1 MFSYYFKVNNF
12 WKHSL
17 SFCLNQSTICWRF
30 TINDYPE
37 IQNQFK
43 EQGYFY
49 ENRSNNL
56 SESLTQLFDEIKIKT
71 LLLLPL
77 YLDGN
82 LFGFIGLDDSEKN
95 KSWQKEDIDIFISFA
110 KNLESVIEKNIEK

>member
-1 MFSYYFKVNNF
+1 MHNFSIFN
-12 WKHSL
+12 
-17 SFCLNQSTICWRF
+17 
-30 TINDYPE
+30 INDYPE